1 MTMIKVSNLT
11 FSYPNHFENIFNQVN
26 MQLDTDWKLGFIGR
40 NGKGKTTFLKLLMG
54 AYSYQGHISSSV
66 KFDYFPFE
74 IKDRTKYSYEILEDI
89 DSNYEMWRVQR
100 ELSLLSQD
108 EEVLYRPFES
118 LSEGE
123 QTKLML
129 ALLFSRDNYFL
140 LIDEPTNHLDG
151 GSRQVIKN
159 YLSQKRGFIL
169 ISHDRDLLNACIDH
183 VLCINNTKIEIQ
195 KGNYDTWKQNKDYE
209 DQYEWE
215 QNEKLKKEIKHLTL
229 AARRTAGWADAVERT
244 KIGMGAGD
252 RGYIGHKSAKM
263 MKRAKNVEKRQN
275 QTIEAKSKLL
285 KNIDEAEVLSLQQLS
300 FGGERLVNIQDLSIH
315 YEEKKVLNQF
325 NLVIEPGDR
334 IAIQGKNGSG
344 KSSLLKVLVGE
355 HKNFRGTVYRAPG
368 IKISYVS
375 QDTQFLKGNVKT
387 YSEERQIEESKLKSM
402 LVKLGFSRI
411 QLDKPMED
419 FSSGQKKKVLIAAS
433 LCEESHLLIWDEP
446 LNYMDVLSRLQIE
459 EMILAH
465 QPTMIFVEH
474 DLAFVENIASKKI
487 QL

>member
-66 KFDYFPFE
+66 NFDYFPFE

-209 DQYEWE
+209 DQYEWD
-215 QNEKLKKEIKHLTL
+215 QNEKLKKEIKYLTL

-355 HKNFRGTVYRAPG
+355 HKNFHGTVYRAPG

-375 QDTQFLKGNVKT
+375 QDTQFLKGNVKA
-387 YSEERQIEESKLKSM
+387 YSEERQIEESQLKSM